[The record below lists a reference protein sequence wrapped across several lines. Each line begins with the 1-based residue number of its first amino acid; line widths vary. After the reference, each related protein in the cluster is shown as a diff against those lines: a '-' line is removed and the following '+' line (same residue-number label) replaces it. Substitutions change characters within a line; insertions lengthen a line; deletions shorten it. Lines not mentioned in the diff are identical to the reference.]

1 MTKKRKAADSLI
13 HVAGSP
19 GAVAKATATAATVD
33 HHEDHIPL
41 TLDDI
46 KASIK
51 ALCPKVPVIPEGGI
65 NEKDSEAVKEWA
77 QVRNER
83 SFFFELI
90 PRIIVL
96 SNLNLE

>member
-13 HVAGSP
+13 NVAGSP
-19 GAVAKATATAATVD
+19 GVVAKTPVTAATVD

-51 ALCPKVPVIPEGGI
+51 ALCPRVPAIPQGGI
-65 NEKDSEAVKEWA
+65 NE
-77 QVRNER
+77 
-83 SFFFELI
+83 
-90 PRIIVL
+90 
-96 SNLNLE
+96 